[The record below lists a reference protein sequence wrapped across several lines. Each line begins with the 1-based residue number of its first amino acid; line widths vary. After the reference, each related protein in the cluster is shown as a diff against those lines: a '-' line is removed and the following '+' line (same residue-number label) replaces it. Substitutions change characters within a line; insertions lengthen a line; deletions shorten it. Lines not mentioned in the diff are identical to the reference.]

1 MTKPLKSLAKNC
13 CVSTVPRVAVAGVRV
28 MRMPESKLMLNL
40 PVFFLSALEVAV
52 MVTRTLGNIVWFG
65 NFAGAVKVAGEA
77 TVVLVFTTLEREPT
91 ALGVGGVVE
100 LSVAAVHSAEA
111 GGLGLGT
118 AGGGVGGGV
127 LEPAQLPRRTLPP
140 GGAGGG

>member
-65 NFAGAVKVAGEA
+65 NFAGAVKVAVEA
-77 TVVLVFTTLEREPT
+77 TVVLVFTTLESVPT
-91 ALGVGGVVE
+91 ALGVGGGVE
-100 LSVAAVHSAEA
+100 LSVAAVRSAEA
-111 GGLGLGT
+111 GGLGFGT
-118 AGGGVGGGV
+118 AVVGVGGG
-127 LEPAQLPRRTLPP
+127 
-140 GGAGGG
+140 GGAVAEARQLRRAG

>member
-65 NFAGAVKVAGEA
+65 NFAGAVKVAVEA
-77 TVVLVFTTLEREPT
+77 TVVLVFTTLERVPT

-111 GGLGLGT
+111 EGLGFGT
-118 AGGGVGGGV
+118 AGPGCGGVVSWQTQEGD
-127 LEPAQLPRRTLPP
+127 TMH
-140 GGAGGG
+140 